1 MHFMYIYYLRKE
13 VASLSSSLRTS
24 SNNATKWFMTSW
36 SRVFVMPLLLPAFGH
51 WPVYRAFKARWK
63 NSQRNYESFAA
74 ATLLSDLTFWL
85 HAQTWIIPLNLIR
98 YQKRHMQKFAIPFKV
113 TPHQKS
119 ICWPDPKFKART
131 QLMTRPITSAFSGC
145 IFMNMGMERGG
156 YYCRSNLCNGYRY
169 ITPRLRQ
176 RVTEMRKGLGIY
188 WEDRDTGE
196 RLGAKN
202 RSVIRNSFSAKSS
215 SIFYHEI
222 NHITLSEMCLKYF
235 ASQTCTQHT

>member
-1 MHFMYIYYLRKE
+1 MPKHELFPQI
-13 VASLSSSLRTS
+13 SLDIKKGTC
-24 SNNATKWFMTSW
+24 
-36 SRVFVMPLLLPAFGH
+36 
-51 WPVYRAFKARWK
+51 K
-63 NSQRNYESFAA
+63 N
-74 ATLLSDLTFWL
+74 
-85 HAQTWIIPLNLIR
+85 
-98 YQKRHMQKFAIPFKV
+98 FAIPFKV

-131 QLMTRPITSAFSGC
+131 QLMTRPITSAFSGY

-188 WEDRDTGE
+188 WEDTGE
-196 RLGAKN
+196 RLRAKN

-222 NHITLSEMCLKYF
+222 NYITLLRFASEMCLKYF